1 MGALNYYQVVWVF
14 PAFQLVFFALLRIS
28 KIYTVA
34 SNKSSPLFF
43 LGGGCVGLF
52 RIHEN
57 CGIQSPKTD
66 QQFAL

>member
-1 MGALNYYQVVWVF
+1 MGALNYYQVIWFF

-43 LGGGCVGLF
+43 FWGGGGSF
-52 RIHEN
+52 QN
-57 CGIQSPKTD
+57 P
-66 QQFAL
+66 